1 VSANWFLKIAL
12 LKMSRTEPSHSKIS
26 DDERK
31 GGRYAITVK
40 CIEEDTDAG
49 KHKKKGA
56 VLLVVALIYFKY

>member
-1 VSANWFLKIAL
+1 
-12 LKMSRTEPSHSKIS
+12 MSRTEPSHSKIS